1 MLALSESVDRPFY
14 RPASISEPIQPA
26 NTIRD
31 LLSRQPLRH
40 LCCEEHLFYEEDE
53 GSNVYRIESGIIALY
68 KILGNGRRQ
77 IVSLRFAGDV
87 VGLDAAASRHC
98 GAMALSAVAV
108 RSGTGEMLE
117 RLVSRRPET
126 ASEIISLMTAE
137 LNSTRRQITLLN
149 RRSALE
155 KLAAFLLE
163 LDRRQAV
170 GASRRG
176 IVSVPMSRTDIAD
189 FLGLTIETVSRNLT
203 KLKLRKIIQLPDIH
217 TVVINDHAGLTRLAE
232 GDDVVDG

>member
-1 MLALSESVDRPFY
+1 
-14 RPASISEPIQPA
+14 
-26 NTIRD
+26 
-31 LLSRQPLRH
+31 
-40 LCCEEHLFYEEDE
+40 
-53 GSNVYRIESGIIALY
+53 
-68 KILGNGRRQ
+68 
-77 IVSLRFAGDV
+77 
-87 VGLDAAASRHC
+87 
-98 GAMALSAVAV
+98 V